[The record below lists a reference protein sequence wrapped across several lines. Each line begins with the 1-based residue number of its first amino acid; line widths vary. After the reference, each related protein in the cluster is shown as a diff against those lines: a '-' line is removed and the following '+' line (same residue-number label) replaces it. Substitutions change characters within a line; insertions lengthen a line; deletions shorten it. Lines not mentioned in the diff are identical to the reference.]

1 MLGIFQDIVRSE
13 GAANLYRGVWSP
25 VMAEAPKR
33 AIKFSLNAVGA
44 AALSN
49 STNVGRKNHV
59 QIDHPGNLQIY
70 GLDSDLSF

>member
-1 MLGIFQDIVRSE
+1 
-13 GAANLYRGVWSP
+13 
-25 VMAEAPKR
+25 MAEAPKR